1 MNLDANSLIIFCHV
15 AKAGSLSK
23 AAKALSLSRSALSH
37 RIKAIETRLGCQLL
51 MRTTRKVGLT
61 EAGYRLAAHADRM
74 ADILKDANMLA
85 HGLNEDT
92 SGLVRISAPLALGA
106 VWLKPLL
113 MSYMQANPRVQV
125 DLRFSEQVVDITSD
139 PVDLAIRVA
148 SQLPEN
154 VVAKKLFGISW
165 KLCASPDLAGRY
177 AAELATG
184 DLKGIPLAGFARGR
198 QFVQPSI
205 LYEGKALQCAEEP
218 VLLSNDLDVVRESTR
233 RSLCMAVMPD
243 YFVTEDIAAGRL
255 VHLYPA
261 AKVDVGFGEQV
272 YALHLP
278 GRLLPARVRSLIS
291 FLAQESDKAAMS

>member
-23 AAKALSLSRSALSH
+23 AAKALDLSRSALSH

-51 MRTTRKVGLT
+51 MRTTRRVGLT

-92 SGLVRISAPLALGA
+92 TGLVRISAPLALGA

-113 MSYMQANPRVQV
+113 MSYMKANPRVQV
-125 DLRFSEQVVDITSD
+125 DLRFSEQAVDITSD
-139 PVDLAIRVA
+139 PFDLAIRVA

-154 VVAKKLFGISW
+154 VVARKLFGISW
-165 KLCASPDLAGRY
+165 RLCASPDLAGRY
-177 AAELATG
+177 AAELATC
-184 DLKGIPLAGFARGR
+184 DLQAIPLAGFARSR
-198 QFVQPSI
+198 QFVQPLIQQS
-205 LYEGKALQCAEEP
+205 GKKLQCPAEP
-218 VLLSNDLDVVRESTR
+218 VLLSNDLDVVRESVR
-233 RSLCMAVMPD
+233 SSLCMAVMPD
-243 YFVTEDIAAGRL
+243 YFVNEDIAAGRL
-255 VHLYPA
+255 VDLYPEA
-261 AKVDVGFGEQV
+261 RVDVGFGEQV

-278 GRLLPARVRSLIS
+278 GRLLPVRVRSLIT
-291 FLAQESDKAAMS
+291 FLAQESAR

>member
-23 AAKALSLSRSALSH
+23 AAKALDLSRSALSH

-51 MRTTRKVGLT
+51 IRTTRKVGLT

-125 DLRFSEQVVDITSD
+125 DLRFSEQAVDITSD

-154 VVAKKLFGISW
+154 VVARKLFGISW

-184 DLKGIPLAGFARGR
+184 DLQAIPLAGFARSR
-198 QFVQPSI
+198 QFVQPLI
-205 LYEGKALQCAEEP
+205 QHAGKKLQCPTEP
-218 VLLSNDLDVVRESTR
+218 VLLSNDLDVVRESVR

-243 YFVTEDIAAGRL
+243 YFVSEDIAAGRL
-255 VHLYPA
+255 VDLYPDTR
-261 AKVDVGFGEQV
+261 VDVGFGEQV

-278 GRLLPARVRSLIS
+278 GRLLPARVRSLIA
-291 FLAQESDKAAMS
+291 FLAQESVK

>member
-37 RIKAIETRLGCQLL
+37 RIKAIEARLGCQLL
-51 MRTTRKVGLT
+51 MRTTRRIGLT

-92 SGLVRISAPLALGA
+92 AGLVRISAPLALGS

-125 DLRFSEQVVDITSD
+125 DLRFSEQAVDITND
-139 PVDLAIRVA
+139 PFDLAIRVA

-154 VVAKKLFGISW
+154 VVAKKLFAISW
-165 KLCASPDLAGRY
+165 QLCASPDLAGRY
-177 AAELATG
+177 ATELAAG
-184 DLKGIPLAGFARGR
+184 DLQAIPLAGFARGR
-198 QFVQPSI
+198 HFVQPSI
-205 LYEGKALQCAEEP
+205 LHAGKALQCPAEP
-218 VLLSNDLDVVRESTR
+218 VLLSNDLDVVRESAR

-243 YFVTEDIAAGRL
+243 YFVSEDLAAGRL
-255 VHLYPA
+255 VHLYREA
-261 AKVDVGFGEQV
+261 NVDVGYGDHV

-278 GRLLPARVRSLIS
+278 GRLLPARVRSLIA
-291 FLAQESDKAAMS
+291 FLAQESAK

>member
-1 MNLDANSLIIFCHV
+1 MSLDANSLIIFCHV

-37 RIKAIETRLGCQLL
+37 RIKAIEGRLGCQLL
-51 MRTTRKVGLT
+51 MRTTRRVGLT
-61 EAGYRLAAHADRM
+61 EAGYRLAEHADRM

-92 SGLVRISAPLALGA
+92 AGLVRISAPLTLGS

-125 DLRFSEQVVDITSD
+125 DLRFSEQAVDITSD

-148 SQLPEN
+148 STLPDD

-165 KLCASPDLAGRY
+165 RLCASPDLAGRY
-177 AAELATG
+177 AAELAAG
-184 DLKGIPLAGFARGR
+184 NLAALPLAGFSRSR
-198 QFVQPSI
+198 QFTQPLISRGGVAMP
-205 LYEGKALQCAEEP
+205 LAKET
-218 VLLSNDLDVVRESTR
+218 VLLSNDLDVVREAAR
-233 RSLCMAVMPD
+233 RSLCVAVMPD
-243 YFVTEDIAAGRL
+243 YFVTEDLASGRL
-255 VHLYPA
+255 VNLLPEA
-261 AKVDVGFGEQV
+261 QVEVGIGDHV

-278 GRLLPARVRSLIS
+278 GRLLPARVRSLIT
-291 FLAQESDKAAMS
+291 FLAQEGVKP

>member
-125 DLRFSEQVVDITSD
+125 DLRFSEQAVDITSD

-154 VVAKKLFGISW
+154 VVARKLFGISW

-177 AAELATG
+177 AAELAAG
-184 DLKGIPLAGFARGR
+184 DLQAIPLAGFARGR
-198 QFVQPSI
+198 QFVQPLI
-205 LYEGKALQCAEEP
+205 QYAGKKLQCPTEP
-218 VLLSNDLDVVRESTR
+218 VLLSNDLDVVRESVR

-243 YFVTEDIAAGRL
+243 YFVSEDIAAGRL
-255 VHLYPA
+255 VDLYPDTR
-261 AKVDVGFGEQV
+261 VDVGFGEQV

-278 GRLLPARVRSLIS
+278 GRLLPARVRSLIT
-291 FLAQESDKAAMS
+291 FLAQESTK

>member
-125 DLRFSEQVVDITSD
+125 DLRFSEQAVDITSD

-154 VVAKKLFGISW
+154 VVARKLFGISW

-177 AAELATG
+177 ATELAVG
-184 DLKGIPLAGFARGR
+184 DLQAIPLAGFARSR
-198 QFVQPSI
+198 QFVQPLI
-205 LYEGKALQCAEEP
+205 QHAGKKLQCPTEP
-218 VLLSNDLDVVRESTR
+218 VLLSNDLDVVRESVR

-243 YFVTEDIAAGRL
+243 YFVSEDIAAGRL
-255 VHLYPA
+255 VDLYPDTR
-261 AKVDVGFGEQV
+261 VDVGFGEQV

-278 GRLLPARVRSLIS
+278 GRLLPARVRSLIT
-291 FLAQESDKAAMS
+291 FLAQESAT

>member
-85 HGLNEDT
+85 HG
-92 SGLVRISAPLALGA
+92 A

-125 DLRFSEQVVDITSD
+125 DLRFSEQAVDITSD

-154 VVAKKLFGISW
+154 VVARKLFGISW

-177 AAELATG
+177 AAELAAG
-184 DLKGIPLAGFARGR
+184 DLQAIPLAGFARGR
-198 QFVQPSI
+198 QFVQPLI
-205 LYEGKALQCAEEP
+205 QYAGKKLQCPTEP
-218 VLLSNDLDVVRESTR
+218 VLLSNDLDVVRESVR

-243 YFVTEDIAAGRL
+243 YFVSEDIAAGRL
-255 VHLYPA
+255 VDLYPDTR
-261 AKVDVGFGEQV
+261 VDVGFGEQV

-278 GRLLPARVRSLIS
+278 GRLLPARVRSLIT
-291 FLAQESDKAAMS
+291 FLAQESDK